1 MHPPSACS
9 LPQCTSLCCLLV
21 LLSLQVVHVC
31 AEHKKPTKLLK
42 HMAAIKASS
51 EGLRNP
57 PRVLVFANRIKVRIH
72 CRDR

>member
-1 MHPPSACS
+1 
-9 LPQCTSLCCLLV
+9 
-21 LLSLQVVHVC
+21 VC

-57 PRVLVFANRIKVRIH
+57 PRVLVFANRIKVRLLMEVGGGVPNWVSL
-72 CRDR
+72 DP

>member
-1 MHPPSACS
+1 
-9 LPQCTSLCCLLV
+9 
-21 LLSLQVVHVC
+21 VVHVC

-57 PRVLVFANRIKVRIH
+57 PRVLVFANRIKVSA
-72 CRDR
+72 CGYAFPWSFG